1 MKKKLLFLIHTLGGG
16 GAEKAL
22 VNLVN
27 HLDTSKYDITVET
40 MFNDGINAKSLKSH
54 IHYISKKAPCPKGVS
69 KLLKL
74 VPAKVLYRYFIGNEQ
89 YDVLIAYMHGAPVK
103 VISGNPNAK
112 KIAWL
117 HNGNPETSTMFTCWF
132 SKEKAFAA
140 YRSCNCI
147 VGVCHSVA
155 DAFIRFSKIM
165 DKVEVVYNTLD
176 TDYILEQAK
185 KENSFSVSQ
194 NTINIVSTGRL
205 GKEKGYSRLIS
216 VCKRLKDEHYSFKLY
231 LIGSGSEENN
241 LRSQIHDL
249 SLENEVELLG
259 YQENPYQYVD
269 KCDMFIC
276 SSFTEGLSTATIEAL
291 ILGKAIIS
299 TEVSGA
305 YEILGESEYGLV
317 VENSDEGIYE
327 GLTQLLDNK
336 ELIHQY
342 GMKAQQRSDYF
353 NTNSTVRS
361 AERIIDKVI
370 R

>member
-1 MKKKLLFLIHTLGGG
+1 MKTKLLFLIHTLGGG

-27 HLDTSKYDITVET
+27 HLDTNKYDITVET
-40 MFNDGINAKSLKSH
+40 MFDDGINAKALKPH

-74 VPAKVLYRYFIGNEQ
+74 IPAKVLYRYFVGNKQ

-103 VISGNPNAK
+103 VISGNRNVK

-117 HNGNPETSTMFTCWF
+117 HNGNPETSTMFSCWL
-132 SKEKAFAA
+132 SKEKAFEA

-147 VGVCHSVA
+147 VGVCQSVA
-155 DAFIRFSKIM
+155 DAFIRFTHIK
-165 DKVEVVYNTLD
+165 DNVKVVYNTLD
-176 TDYILEQAK
+176 TEFILEQAK
-185 KENSFSVSQ
+185 KENSLSVNPNS
-194 NTINIVSTGRL
+194 INIVSTGRL
-205 GKEKGYSRLIS
+205 GKEKGYARLIDI
-216 VCKRLKDEHYSFKLY
+216 CKRLKDESYSFKLY
-231 LIGSGSEENN
+231 LIGSGSEENKLKN
-241 LRSQIHDL
+241 QIHDL
-249 SLENEVELLG
+249 SFENEVELLG

-269 KCDMFIC
+269 KCDVFIC

-327 GLTQLLDNK
+327 GLKQLLDNK
-336 ELIHQY
+336 ELIQQY
-342 GMKAQQRSDYF
+342 GMKAQQRRKYF
-353 NTNSTVRS
+353 NTESTVHS
-361 AERIIDKVI
+361 AESLFDSVI